1 MNDTLTLTMM
11 WTDWFN
17 LFKHFASISI
27 ASVGGPLVML
37 PAIHHFLVEQQSWLT
52 DAQFRASIV
61 IAQASPGPN
70 VMFVALMGWNIGLNA
85 GGFGWAAFS
94 AILCM
99 MGILLPSSLLIF
111 VTARWVQ
118 KHQNLR
124 AVRAFKL
131 GLSPV
136 VISMMI
142 AAGWLLAT
150 ANTTMTHDWPLWVVA
165 AVAAVIV
172 YRTKVHML
180 YLLAIG
186 AVLGASGLL
195 TVA

>member
-1 MNDTLTLTMM
+1 MNETLTLAML
-11 WTDWFN
+11 WTDWLS

-27 ASVGGPLVML
+27 ASVGGPLVLL
-37 PAIHHFLVEQQSWLT
+37 PEIHHYLVGQQSWLT
-52 DAQFRASIV
+52 DAQFSASVV

-85 GGFGWAAFS
+85 GGYGWAAFS
-94 AILCM
+94 AVICM
-99 MGILLPSSLLIF
+99 LGILMPSSILIF

-118 KHQNLR
+118 KHSELR

-150 ANTTMTHDWPLWVVA
+150 TNTDSLRDWPLWLLA
-165 AVAAVIV
+165 AVAALIV
-172 YRTKVHML
+172 LRTKVHML
-180 YLLAIG
+180 LLLAIG
-186 AVLGASGLL
+186 GVLGASGFL
-195 TVA
+195 TAI

>member
-1 MNDTLTLTMM
+1 MNDTLTLAML

-27 ASVGGPLVML
+27 ASVGGPLVLL
-37 PAIHHFLVEQQSWLT
+37 PEIHHFLVDQQSWLSE
-52 DAQFRASIV
+52 AQFSASVV

-94 AILCM
+94 ALICM
-99 MGILLPSSLLIF
+99 VGMLLPSSMLIF
-111 VTARWVQ
+111 FTAGWVH
-118 KHQNLR
+118 KNQNLR

-136 VISMMI
+136 VISMMV

-150 ANTTMTHDWPLWVVA
+150 ANTNGVRDWPLWLLA
-165 AVAAVIV
+165 AVTTVIV
-172 YRTKVHML
+172 YRTKIHML
-180 YLLAIG
+180 LLLAIG
-186 AVLGASGLL
+186 AALGASGLL
-195 TVA
+195 VIS